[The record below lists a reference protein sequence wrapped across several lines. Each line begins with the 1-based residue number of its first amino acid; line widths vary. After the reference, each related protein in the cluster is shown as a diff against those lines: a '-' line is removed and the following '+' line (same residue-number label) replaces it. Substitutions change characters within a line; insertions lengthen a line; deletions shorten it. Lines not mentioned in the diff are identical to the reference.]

1 MNFTASSFERMM
13 KQKPR
18 PQAPGPAKPPRGSAC
33 SVCPYWRGLR
43 CVCCYQKLLPGRA
56 AGGDALARELTR
68 EEKAAIRSL
77 VVKWCANYDRAC
89 GCLPLDCECYMLG
102 KCWTGAYCRY
112 FREAV
117 LPLDPALE
125 AALTTVGPRP
135 DFKPCPICG
144 GAVAPDRRQA
154 YCSEACALKAHRRQQ
169 REYMRR
175 KRG

>member
-1 MNFTASSFERMM
+1 MNFTTSSFERIM
-13 KQKPR
+13 KEKPR
-18 PQAPGPAKPPRGSAC
+18 PQTPAVSRPPRGSAC
-33 SVCPYWRGLR
+33 SGCPYWRGL
-43 CVCCYQKLLPGRA
+43 
-56 AGGDALARELTR
+56 
-68 EEKAAIRSL
+68 
-77 VVKWCANYDRAC
+77 VKWCANYDRAC

-125 AALTTVGPRP
+125 AALTTEGPRP
-135 DFKPCPICG
+135 EFKPCPICG

-169 REYMRR
+169 REYMRK
-175 KRG
+175 KRGLGVDN

>member
-1 MNFTASSFERMM
+1 M
-13 KQKPR
+13 
-18 PQAPGPAKPPRGSAC
+18 
-33 SVCPYWRGLR
+33 
-43 CVCCYQKLLPGRA
+43 
-56 AGGDALARELTR
+56 ARELTR

-89 GCLPLDCECYMLG
+89 GCLPLDSESYMLG
-102 KCWTGAYCRY
+102 KCWTGAY
-112 FREAV
+112 
-117 LPLDPALE
+117 
-125 AALTTVGPRP
+125 
-135 DFKPCPICG
+135 CPICG

>member
-18 PQAPGPAKPPRGSAC
+18 PEAPPAPAVPTGGACAVSA
-33 SVCPYWRGLR
+33 VIRNF
-43 CVCCYQKLLPGRA
+43 LPGRA